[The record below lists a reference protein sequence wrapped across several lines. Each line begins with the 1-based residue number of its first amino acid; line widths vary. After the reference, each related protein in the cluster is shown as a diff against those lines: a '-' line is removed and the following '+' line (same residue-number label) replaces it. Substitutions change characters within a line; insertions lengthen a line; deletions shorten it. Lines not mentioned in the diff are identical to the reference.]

1 MKLRFSK
8 KKFNDET
15 DYLYIRMVPLI
26 FSTVPLAARDRPARV
41 RGVMGLGGWVIR
53 LGGDEGVIYP
63 SKHGI
68 LRKIIFRTVKDRG
81 TERPRAMREPRT
93 A

>member
-8 KKFNDET
+8 KKFKDET

-41 RGVMGLGGWVIR
+41 RGVMGLGVWLIQDWV
-53 LGGDEGVIYP
+53 G
-63 SKHGI
+63 
-68 LRKIIFRTVKDRG
+68 
-81 TERPRAMREPRT
+81 MRESSIP
-93 A
+93 ASMEYSAK